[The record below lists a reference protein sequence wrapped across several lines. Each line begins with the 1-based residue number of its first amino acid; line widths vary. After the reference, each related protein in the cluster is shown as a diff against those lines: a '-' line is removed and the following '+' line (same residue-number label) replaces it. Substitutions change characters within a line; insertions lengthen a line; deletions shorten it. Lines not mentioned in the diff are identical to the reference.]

1 MTRLLRVLA
10 ALVLASGA
18 TGVFTSTAQADPVLF
33 PCIGAPADEPNG
45 GLYPEQRSY
54 LVWQSWWT
62 FDAAGS
68 PQSHVHGEACLP
80 ERETLDAAVTPN
92 FTANVKIVMH
102 DNPGHVTY
110 TSMVFKG
117 TDYETTV
124 QKVTSGLTCP
134 VPGVCSQWAS
144 FSAPLSLFGHTGL
157 QEIRFRTFVPQP
169 SLGDGVTREMR
180 NNLNIQTTV
189 VGTGKSLANVTREPW
204 VRGKGWYTMPPY
216 GYCEATAVD
225 ADPAGPGLI
234 PDAPVSGVWSPVV
247 KQVTHSSD
255 GSLPVTHV
263 FATLDANF
271 HAVPPVL
278 GTVLWDHDG
287 DTPQQ
292 AVPVDTTALVNG
304 LHKLLL
310 KTSCHSTALGAGTNE
325 GVLVVPFVVAN

>member
-1 MTRLLRVLA
+1 MRVPHALA
-10 ALVLASGA
+10 AMILAAGLSSVA
-18 TGVFTSTAQADPVLF
+18 VPAAADPVLY
-33 PCIGAPADEPNG
+33 PCVGAPADEPAG
-45 GLYPEQRSY
+45 GLYPQQREY
-54 LVWQSWWT
+54 VVWQSWWT

-80 ERETLDAAVTPN
+80 ERETLDAAATPSLDV
-92 FTANVKIVMH
+92 NVKVVLH
-102 DNPGHVTY
+102 DNPGLLTY
-110 TSMVFKG
+110 SSMVFKG

-124 QKVTSGLTCP
+124 QKVTSNLTCP
-134 VPGVCSQWAS
+134 VPGVCSAWQA

-157 QEIRFRTFVPQP
+157 QEVRFRTFIPQP
-169 SLGDGVTREMR
+169 KSPSGAAREMR
-180 NNLNIQTTV
+180 NNLNFQLTIT
-189 VGTGKSLANVTREPW
+189 GTGKSLANVSREPW
-204 VRGKGWYTMPPY
+204 LRGKGWYTSPFL
-216 GYCEATAVD
+216 YCEATAVD
-225 ADPAGPGLI
+225 ADPTGPGLI
-234 PDAPVSGVWSPVV
+234 PDAPVSGTWAPVV

-292 AVPVDTTALVNG
+292 AVPIDTTTLANG

-310 KTSCHSTALGAGTNE
+310 KTSCHSTALESGTNE
-325 GVLVVPFVVAN
+325 GVLVLPFVVAN